1 MTLPVY
7 TNFIFV
13 TSVMFGYHSNEAA
26 SWLAYEFAPHHNAT
40 IADSVH
46 KSHGLI
52 SLDFE

>member
-1 MTLPVY
+1 
-7 TNFIFV
+7 
-13 TSVMFGYHSNEAA
+13 MFGYHSNEAA

-40 IADSVH
+40 IADSAH